1 MIKPQKG
8 RMLLSHNFDISNEV
22 VPELSRE
29 EFINTFI
36 DGLKLYPDITCSGIS
51 NPHWMVEVLFDPN
64 QRSPQEVGELCAEAL
79 GKKRQNQKNTYSTSL
94 SILALG
100 GLKTTP
106 PLGASPTSLQTGEW
120 GVDVVETISAENF
133 LQEIDWEVKTASKP
147 PEKIFKV
154 ELKV

>member
-1 MIKPQKG
+1 MTESRKG
-8 RMLLSHNFDISNEV
+8 RMLLSHNFDVSNEA
-22 VPELSRE
+22 VPKLSRE
-29 EFINTFI
+29 EFVSTFV
-36 DGLKLYPDITCSGIS
+36 DGLKSYPEITCSGIN

-64 QRSPQEVGELCAEAL
+64 QRSPHDVGELCAEAL
-79 GKKRQNQKNTYSTSL
+79 GKKRQNQKNTHSVSL

-106 PLGASPTSLQTGEW
+106 PLNTSPTSLKTGEW
-120 GVDVVETISAENF
+120 GVDVVETASVENF

-147 PEKIFKV
+147 TEEIFKV